1 MRTIL
6 FLTISLIISNHSN
19 GQLNI
24 DSLYGT
30 MKNTIPTEI
39 IENSG
44 FKELTFYNE
53 FDNSTYQ
60 FTVDKKGTI
69 SDNIWGSCLLITK
82 MDSIGRPIEK
92 RTYAKEGNLF
102 GADSPPIVKIK
113 YIDIEHIEQIDFY
126 NSDLSFADR
135 IDMQYDS
142 IGRKIAL
149 MGYDKDLK
157 FDTKQTTEYL
167 DNENAMLKKY
177 YDSNNELTQN
187 DCGVSIWY
195 IRTDKLNGFE
205 VERRYLDKNSNLVD
219 CTHEEPEL
227 KFAYNVATQIG
238 NSKEWKMTYYSK
250 KGKIVREFIFKTEK

>member
-24 DSLYGT
+24 DSLYGK

-53 FDNSTYQ
+53 FENSTYQ
-60 FTVDKKGTI
+60 FTVDKKGNI

-92 RTYAKEGNLF
+92 STYGKEGNLF
-102 GADSPPIVKIK
+102 GADSPPVIKIK
-113 YIDIEHIEQIDFY
+113 YRDLEHIIQTDYY
-126 NSDLSFADR
+126 NSNLSFADR
-135 IDMQYDS
+135 IEVLYDS
-142 IGRKIAL
+142 IGREIAL
-149 MGYDKDLK
+149 IGYDKDLK
-157 FDTKQTTEYL
+157 LDTKQTTEYL
-167 DNENAMLKKY
+167 DDENARLKKY
-177 YDSNNELTQN
+177 YDSNNQLTEN

-195 IRTDKLNGFE
+195 TRTDKVNGFE

-219 CTHEEPEL
+219 CTHEDPEL
-227 KFAYNVATQIG
+227 KYAYNVATQIG
-238 NSKEWKMTYYSK
+238 NKEWKMTYFTK
-250 KGKIVREFIFKTEK
+250 KGKIVREFMFRTEE